1 MLQNQLNESMKTLL
15 LTGFE
20 PFGGEHVNPSQV
32 VVEGISTMSFANVNV
47 ITAILPVS
55 RFAATQALSA
65 TIAQCKPDVVMM
77 LGEAG
82 TRTRIS
88 PERVAINLDD
98 FRIPDNGGHQPQNE
112 PIVPDGPAAYFTTL
126 PIHKLVASM
135 IAADIPAGISNSAGT
150 YLCNRV
156 FYWVMHLIHSQNLPI
171 QAGFI
176 HLPYLH
182 EQSLNKRDCPSLAR
196 ATQIEAI
203 RLAILACVA

>member
-1 MLQNQLNESMKTLL
+1 MKIL

-20 PFGGEHVNPSQV
+20 PFGGEPVNPSQV
-32 VVEGISTMSFANVNV
+32 VVQAIGHMMFENVNV
-47 ITAILPVS
+47 MTAILPVS
-55 RFAATQALSA
+55 RFEATQALSVA
-65 TIAQCKPDVVMM
+65 IAQFEPDAVMM

-82 TRTRIS
+82 TRARVS
-88 PERVAINLDD
+88 PERVAINVDD

-112 PIVPDGPAAYFTTL
+112 PIVPDGPAAYFSTL
-126 PIHKLVASM
+126 PIQKLVARLT
-135 IAADIPAGISNSAGT
+135 AADIPAAISNSAGT

-171 QAGFI
+171 RAGFI

-203 RLAILACVA
+203 RLSILACAE

>member
-1 MLQNQLNESMKTLL
+1 M

-20 PFGGEHVNPSQV
+20 PFGGETVNPSQV
-32 VVEGISTMSFANVNV
+32 VVQAIRDMAFENINVV
-47 ITAILPVS
+47 TAILPVS

-65 TIAQCKPDVVMM
+65 AIAQFEPAVVIM

-82 TRTRIS
+82 TRARIS
-88 PERVAINLDD
+88 PERVAINVDD

-112 PIVPDGPAAYFTTL
+112 PIVPTGPAAYFSTL
-126 PIHKLVASM
+126 PIQKLVADLT
-135 IAADIPAGISNSAGT
+135 AADIPAAISNSAGT

-171 QAGFI
+171 RAGFI

-203 RLAILACVA
+203 RLAILACAE